1 MSHDG
6 LTVAVGGKEKE
17 LQLWSL
23 ATRKSVFTARNRPDD
38 KLGLR
43 VPVWISALSFFPD
56 SDWRIM
62 TATAHRQI
70 RLNDVR
76 AQKRPTHEWTVG
88 ERKFTAACI
97 LDENSA
103 VVGDTVGQV
112 TVFDFKAGRVRCKL
126 KGCAGAITTI
136 SPHPTENS
144 VAVSSRDRFMRV
156 FHLQT
161 KQGVKNKIKAKVY
174 CKQALTCALYS
185 SDLPVVEP
193 KEAPKREEEDPMAWD
208 EEISGD
214 EKEEEMGDK
223 AELGGEDDDEEGDEE
238 SDEESEDGEAGLA
251 ALMNGEEMDEEDDD
265 AEQYDHSG
273 DEEDE
278 EDEDDEEDEEEEQPP
293 PAKKAKVVVPAK
305 KAKVKKAVV
314 SKKKSAKEK

>member
-6 LTVAVGGKEKE
+6 LTVAIGGKEKD
-17 LQLWSL
+17 LQLWSV
-23 ATRKSVFTARNRPDD
+23 ADRKSVFTARNRPDD

-43 VPVWISALSFFPD
+43 CPVWISALSFFPG
-56 SDWRIM
+56 SDRRIM

-70 RLNDVR
+70 RLYDVR
-76 AQKRPTHEWTVG
+76 AQKRPTHEWVVG

-97 LDENSA
+97 LDDDSA

-136 SPHPTENS
+136 SPHPTEPC

-156 FHLQT
+156 FHLEV

-185 SDLPVVEP
+185 SDATVVEKKQEP
-193 KEAPKREEEDPMAWD
+193 IEEEDPMGWD
-208 EEISGD
+208 DQISGD
-214 EKEEEMGDK
+214 EKEGDAGNVCVEEG
-223 AELGGEDDDEEGDEE
+223 DEEEDEEDEEDEE
-238 SDEESEDGEAGLA
+238 SDEEEDDGEAGLA

-265 AEQYDHSG
+265 AEQYDDQGESEE
-273 DEEDE
+273 DEEEEDE
-278 EDEDDEEDEEEEQPP
+278 EDEEEPP
-293 PAKKAKVVVPAK
+293 PAKKAKVSQAPK
-305 KAKVKKAVV
+305 RRK
-314 SKKKSAKEK
+314 